1 MAKKMTNEMN
11 KAHIKN
17 IIVGMDALIT
27 EHEAYVEKYVR
38 GGNAALYVLIGKMLE
53 RCIEIC
59 SSDKH
64 EQILD
69 EMRKVLRS
77 KGLKLQASSKPSNIV
92 VRYITGRDRKTAHVY
107 GRVIN
112 AAMEDK
118 IAPADL
124 PAYITSK
131 GGIDKVRQ
139 SVVKAAAVEKHFKH
153 VTVSSTALAEELQ
166 TRNCLGEVI
175 LKDGVRAKLPG
186 SADVEFTYLM
196 CKGNPQT
203 GKLEVVSALYP
214 SAIIEREALTTQLQ
228 TAIAATFDGTGE
240 FHAQCKDQSLNMDQV
255 HKWMKCNK
263 LDSAEEAKV
272 FLTKLRQRVASMPKP
287 KYTIDAEINFPAFT
301 SVT

>member
-1 MAKKMTNEMN
+1 MAKKTMNEME
-11 KAHIKN
+11 KAHIDN
-17 IIVGMDALIT
+17 VIDGMDALIT

-38 GGNAALYVLIGKMLE
+38 GGNSALYALIGKILE

-59 SSDKH
+59 SSDKQ

-69 EMRKVLRS
+69 EMRKVLRG
-77 KGLKLQASSKPSNIV
+77 KGLKLQASSLPSNIV

-112 AAMEDK
+112 AAMQDK
-118 IAPADL
+118 IAAADL
-124 PAYITSK
+124 PAYIASK

-139 SVVKAAAVEKHFKH
+139 SVAKAAALDEHHKH
-153 VTVSSTALAEELQ
+153 VTVSSAALAEELQ

-175 LKDGVRAKLPG
+175 LKDDVRAKLPR

-214 SAIIEREALTTQLQ
+214 SAIIEREALSTQLH

-255 HKWMKCNK
+255 QKWMKCNK
-263 LDSAEEAKV
+263 LDSAEEAKA
-272 FLTKLRQRVASMPKP
+272 FLSKLMQRVASMPKP
-287 KYTIDAEINFPAFT
+287 KYTVNAEIKFPATT